1 MEIGTRMHQ
10 KIEEVMTG
18 HYHIGPDT
26 HVGDSHVGHKPL
38 GNHDQLMA
46 YARMAGLETVMIMHG
61 GDIVQHIPVHVGEFD
76 MRRARA
82 AMDEFMRRA
91 SATRRALRI

>member
-18 HYHIGPDT
+18 HYHIG
-26 HVGDSHVGHKPL
+26 DSHVGHKPL

-46 YARMAGLETVMIMHG
+46 YGRLAGLETVMIMHG

-76 MRRARA
+76 LRRARA
-82 AMDEFMRRA
+82 AMDEFMISLRN
-91 SATRRALRI
+91 ATGIKDGK